1 MYLLCGR
8 GHRSQEKT
16 LVPTA
21 GPRRVPG
28 VRNIRLLPSVSKEQ
42 WLATEKG
49 EGQAPC
55 SPARPQGRGAGCRPA
70 TQHRLANCRREATAL
85 DRDTG
90 P

>member
-1 MYLLCGR
+1 MYLLCAR
-8 GHRSQEKT
+8 GKA
-16 LVPTA
+16 LVPPA
-21 GPRRVPG
+21 GLSSVPG
-28 VRNIRLLPSVSKEQ
+28 VQNTMPLPSVSKEQ
-42 WLATEKG
+42 CLGTEKR